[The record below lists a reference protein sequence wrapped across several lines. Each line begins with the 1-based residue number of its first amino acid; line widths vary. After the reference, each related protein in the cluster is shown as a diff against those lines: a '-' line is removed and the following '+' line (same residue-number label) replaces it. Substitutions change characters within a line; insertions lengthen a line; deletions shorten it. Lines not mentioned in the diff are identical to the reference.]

1 MVTTGYL
8 KTKEANMMLEENV
21 TADTTVIGG
30 GLAGVCAAIAA
41 ARLNHKVTLVQNR
54 GVLGG
59 NSSSEIRVWVA
70 GATKHGVNRYARET
84 GIMGELFVE
93 NQYRNPEGNPY
104 LWDALLMEKVK
115 EESNIRLF
123 LNTEI
128 MTVKMQDHQ
137 KIESIS
143 GFMSGS
149 ERLITFKSSHFI
161 DCSGDGIVAFL
172 AGAKFRLG
180 RESRVEFNESLAPLH
195 EDKTTLG
202 STLFFYTKDLGRPV
216 KYVKPSFARDITK
229 TSIIKNRIIK
239 KEDNGCAYWWIEWGG
254 ELDVLHDNEKIR
266 DELQAIVYGI
276 WDYIK
281 NSGNYDADNLTLEW
295 IGSVPG
301 KREYRRFEGDY
312 TLKQT
317 DIEEQVLFKDRIGF
331 GGWSIDLHP
340 ASGVYN
346 DSVGAQHSVPDGIYH
361 IPYRILYSK
370 NINNL
375 FLAVRDVSTSH
386 VAFGTVRVM
395 ATCAVMGQAA
405 GTAAAI
411 AVKHNANPRDVYL
424 HYLKEYQQT
433 LLREDGAILG
443 IKNQDEHDLA
453 RQADITSTST
463 LTEINTYVAN
473 AEPYR
478 LTKAAAFTI
487 PVDPQVNQLD
497 IFLSTEKATSLIVKW
512 YSTGNPQ
519 NYIPDTLIGKQK
531 IKIDKGFNGWQE
543 VKVNYKPSHAQN
555 LFVVIEKNEDCILYL
570 GNQEFAGVLS
580 YVNNPIAELNQPELH
595 DYSRK
600 SPLLYWTNQL
610 INRRN
615 FVFRV
620 KQTNAFQPTKI
631 INGYVRPYGGPN
643 MWVTNFNGQPE
654 AIELSWKGLQNMKQI
669 NLTFNDDV
677 NEDIINLHHHR
688 TYFDEVPELV
698 KAFNLY
704 YWKNGSWK
712 RWWSVD
718 QNRQRHLVKEFEQP
732 IQTNKLKLELL
743 QTNGSQQFS
752 LFEVRVY

>member
-21 TADTTVIGG
+21 TADITVIGG

-115 EESNIRLF
+115 EESKIRLF

-137 KIESIS
+137 KIESIT

-239 KEDNGCAYWWIEWGG
+239 KEDSGCAYWWIEWGG

-370 NINNL
+370 NICNL
-375 FLAVRDVSTSH
+375 FLAGRDVSTSH

-543 VKVNYKPSHAQN
+543 VKVNYQPSHAQN

-654 AIELSWKGLQNMKQI
+654 AIELSWKGLQNIKQI

-704 YWKNGSWK
+704 YWEAGSWK

>member
-1 MVTTGYL
+1 
-8 KTKEANMMLEENV
+8 MMLEENV
-21 TADTTVIGG
+21 TADITVIGG

-137 KIESIS
+137 KIESIT

-180 RESRVEFNESLAPLH
+180 RESRAEFNESLAPLH

-254 ELDVLHDNEKIR
+254 ELDVVHDNEKIR

-301 KREYRRFEGDY
+301 KREYCRFEGDY

-370 NINNL
+370 NISNL
-375 FLAVRDVSTSH
+375 FLAGRDVSTSH

-411 AVKHNANPRDVYL
+411 AAKHNANPRDIYL

-497 IFLSTEKATSLIVKW
+497 IF
-512 YSTGNPQ
+512 
-519 NYIPDTLIGKQK
+519 
-531 IKIDKGFNGWQE
+531 F
-543 VKVNYKPSHAQN
+543 
-555 LFVVIEKNEDCILYL
+555 
-570 GNQEFAGVLS
+570 
-580 YVNNPIAELNQPELH
+580 
-595 DYSRK
+595 
-600 SPLLYWTNQL
+600 
-610 INRRN
+610 INRKGD
-615 FVFRV
+615 F
-620 KQTNAFQPTKI
+620 
-631 INGYVRPYGGPN
+631 
-643 MWVTNFNGQPE
+643 FN
-654 AIELSWKGLQNMKQI
+654 S
-669 NLTFNDDV
+669 
-677 NEDIINLHHHR
+677 
-688 TYFDEVPELV
+688 
-698 KAFNLY
+698 
-704 YWKNGSWK
+704 
-712 RWWSVD
+712 
-718 QNRQRHLVKEFEQP
+718 
-732 IQTNKLKLELL
+732 
-743 QTNGSQQFS
+743 
-752 LFEVRVY
+752 

>member
-21 TADTTVIGG
+21 TADITVIGG

-346 DSVGAQHSVPDGIYH
+346 DSVGAQH
-361 IPYRILYSK
+361 
-370 NINNL
+370 
-375 FLAVRDVSTSH
+375 
-386 VAFGTVRVM
+386 
-395 ATCAVMGQAA
+395 
-405 GTAAAI
+405 
-411 AVKHNANPRDVYL
+411 
-424 HYLKEYQQT
+424 